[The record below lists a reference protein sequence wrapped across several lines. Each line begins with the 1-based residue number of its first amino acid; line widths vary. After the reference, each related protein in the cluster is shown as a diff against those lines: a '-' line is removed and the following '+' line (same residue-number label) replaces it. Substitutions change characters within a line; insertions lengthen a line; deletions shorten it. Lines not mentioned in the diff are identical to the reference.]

1 MEIIYLPLALEHLD
15 YWRKSGNK
23 QVQKKISLL
32 LNDILKHPYEG
43 LGKPEA
49 LKYELTGSWSR
60 RITNEH
66 RLVYQVMP
74 NNTIEIQRLKGH
86 Y

>member
-1 MEIIYLPLALEHLD
+1 MEIIYLPLALEHLE

>member
-1 MEIIYLPLALEHLD
+1 
-15 YWRKSGNK
+15 
-23 QVQKKISLL
+23 

-49 LKYELTGSWSR
+49 LKFELTGSWSR

-66 RLVYQVMP
+66 RLIYQVMP